1 MITPSNVV
9 RHELIGLHAK
19 VVQARNTAN
28 LKLAGKI
35 VNETYKTLVIDT
47 RTGEKRL
54 FKDQVVM
61 QLELPDRKKVE
72 VDGQLL
78 VARPWDRL
86 KKKLAKW

>member
-19 VVQARNTAN
+19 VVQARNIAN
-28 LKLAGKI
+28 SKLAGKI

-54 FKDQVVM
+54 FKDQVVL
-61 QLELPDRKKVE
+61 QLELPDKKKVE

-78 VARPWDRL
+78 VARPWDRI
-86 KKKLAKW
+86 KKKLQK

>member
-19 VVQARNTAN
+19 VVQASNTAN
-28 LKLAGKI
+28 LKIAGKI

-54 FKDQVVM
+54 FKDQVVL
-61 QLELPDRKKVE
+61 QLELPNRKKVE
-72 VDGQLL
+72 VSGGLL
-78 VARPWDRL
+78 AARPWDRI
-86 KKKLAKW
+86 KKKLPR

>member
-28 LKLAGKI
+28 SKLAGKI

-54 FKDQVVM
+54 FKDQVVL
-61 QLELPDRKKVE
+61 QLELPDKKKVE

-78 VARPWDRL
+78 VARPWDRI
-86 KKKLAKW
+86 KKKLQK